1 MILSLLLCAA
11 AAIKA
16 PASGLLPAAGMP
28 PTAGSAP
35 RNSAPGASGAEG
47 SDLGLARGAAPPVPQ
62 GSESLTPPQAPR
74 ALGTAGIILLAHGG
88 TPPWEDEVLK
98 LKRALKGAYPTAVA
112 FGMADSHTI
121 QQAIDELSKEN
132 VNRLIVVPLFV
143 CSHSSIIEHT
153 RYVLGLRSNPS
164 TELMRDLRRMERA
177 GHAHSISMERIR
189 TRLPLVLTP
198 ALDSHPLAAE
208 IILDRAKALSREPG
222 RETLFLIGHG
232 PVSESDNRRWLDVMS
247 RLGKGINALA
257 RRRNLQPFKKIIS
270 GTLRDDAPAAVKER
284 ARGLL
289 RAQLRAAGKT
299 SRVIVVPCLIARG
312 GVESHIGEALKGL
325 PYLWSGETF
334 APHPN
339 LERWVMEM
347 AREAERSESRRRD
360 DPASADFQDAAPPAE
375 KL

>member
-1 MILSLLLCAA
+1 MRPPRKKPRYPGNSAVLILSLLLCAA

-16 PASGLLPAAGMP
+16 PASGLLPASTGAP

-35 RNSAPGASGAEG
+35 LAPQ
-47 SDLGLARGAAPPVPQ
+47 V
-62 GSESLTPPQAPR
+62 PR

-112 FGMADSHTI
+112 FGMADTRTI
-121 QQAIDELSKEN
+121 QQAIDEISKEN

-143 CSHSSIIEHT
+143 CSYSSILSHT
-153 RYVLGLRSNPS
+153 RYVLGLSPNPS
-164 TELMRDLRRMERA
+164 TELMRDLRRVERA
-177 GHAHSISMERIR
+177 GHSHSISMDRIR

-208 IILDRAKALSREPG
+208 IILDRAKTLSRDPG

-232 PVSESDNRRWLDVMS
+232 PVSEADNRRWLEVMS

-257 RRRNLQPFKKIIS
+257 RRQNLQPFKTIIS
-270 GTLRDDAPAAVKER
+270 GTLRDDAPATVKER

-289 RAQLRAAGKT
+289 RAQLRAAGKN
-299 SRVIVVPCLIARG
+299 SRVIVVPCLIAQG
-312 GVESHIGEALKGL
+312 GIESRIGEALKGL
-325 PYLWSGETF
+325 PYLWNGQTF

-347 AREAERSESRRRD
+347 AREAERAESKRRD
-360 DPASADFQDAAPPAE
+360 DPAADGFQGAPSPTE